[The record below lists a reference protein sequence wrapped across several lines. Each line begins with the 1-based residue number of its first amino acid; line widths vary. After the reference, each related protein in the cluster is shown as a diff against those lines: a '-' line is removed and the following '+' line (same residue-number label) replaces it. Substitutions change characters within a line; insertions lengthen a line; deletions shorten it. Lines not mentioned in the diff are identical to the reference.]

1 MADKKTAKPK
11 SGKSRRP
18 RKRRTTTGGGIPA
31 RSRGRSGNPG
41 YAGYE
46 YQIEVTVWVALDLL
60 LAKAATEEVVV
71 EPSSDED
78 LEAAVRE
85 PSTASLGLTAEGESL
100 NLILQAKTRSGS
112 PWSTA
117 AIADVLLGKDADQ
130 TDKGRKRIRPLEMLQ
145 AASQRRYV
153 FVTNEA
159 SAEGLRPHEGEH
171 LFDFP
176 EADELPPYSRGGY
189 DATAQAA
196 LAPRILLLTGVT
208 REVLATRI
216 SALLS
221 RHGHVPASKH
231 ADCLSDLRDVVRQRI
246 QGANEGRWKRSELL
260 DVLVRH
266 GGSVAPTRDMD
277 HYVRPSSF
285 DAIKERLDTSHAAV
299 IVGPSGTGKTLTADI
314 LELDLR
320 RGTPPFDIVGEEYG
334 PGHVRHHLTR
344 SDPVLFHLRD
354 PWGGNRLTPGADR
367 WSGELPK
374 LLDSAGPGRK
384 FLITSRSDVL
394 QSAGIEMMKD
404 LQSYVVS
411 IKVEDYGPKRLGE
424 IYDGIAA
431 DLTGHARGLAGQH
444 RDRAL
449 AELTRPYE
457 IKRFLVALSRE
468 NGEKP
473 RKIDAILADSQVEA
487 ISKVIAAQIASFGV
501 DGAES
506 SAVIWAML
514 NTRGAVAR
522 DVFAKLGRRLRDAD
536 PVLRP
541 DIEGLIDFLVAGQNL
556 RQDGAALSFHHP
568 RVEDGLRLIFMRR
581 ARDAERTLST
591 VVDVLVGWDN
601 GNEDWGLE
609 TGLGILRAAARIEDL
624 NLDLSDA
631 TQERL
636 DAHLEAVAL
645 SAHKRTD
652 FERALRDLERF
663 GSPDHVPSRL
673 ARILLEGGPK
683 TEAPVFRERWHAPQ
697 VSDEE
702 VATLRSD
709 GRTKTL
715 IDRFV
720 REVLPFSYREYCPEL
735 IALLGKIGTELD
747 DAFWDALNSVA
758 VPGGP
763 HENIDVI
770 VTGALSGDTPD
781 YDRAIARFA
790 RSEAEA
796 DTWLEGFAEDTYRAQ
811 EHAVD
816 ADAADHIIDEPG
828 DQYFNAR
835 QGMKVIVKVRR
846 ARDGIDWIVD
856 SPHCKLLVHAL
867 AELISES
874 PRSPQLSELA
884 FLLEHA
890 EDWGRDQAWHA
901 AQQHWDNGLSEFL
914 LAELTRSDL
923 KSASH
928 RQRLVEI
935 AAVNGGTG
943 DPVPDLLMVFGGAS
957 AERRLEIV
965 YDLIATKL
973 NDDPEGKNAFATR
986 RAWVDRLVQN
996 LGEAERGLANGLVD
1010 ILTGEDIRAAASAL
1024 PEPARDLA
1032 TSILHTCS
1040 IDLAGPLAC
1049 LAAAAGLDIKAAA
1062 ERLLRTDDAGDG
1074 REAIQALHI
1083 ANGVDLRTCLRKAM
1097 AHKRY
1102 VVRREALRAL
1112 VPDATPDERKHLILV
1127 ASDDSADMRLAFAHL
1142 MEEHR
1147 WPEAIDPL
1155 IELLADTRNFGS
1167 HLPMGGAWSR
1177 FSVPRAAARA
1187 LGAFEGLPVS
1197 AIDALLDAASAHSAD
1212 PFVACAAL
1220 SALAKQDD
1228 ARITPVLLTALESPG
1243 LDDDAAYRPRAQA
1256 AAWALC
1262 TRATSEKLDALDGDA
1277 ARVAQRDTSVIAGP
1291 LLVAFGAL
1299 GGELREKLLRELR
1312 AAKQSERETLVRMT
1326 AIAVDRVGGL
1336 SLDDREQIVWRLA
1349 RGESLD
1355 GLNPNERAAVE
1366 NWSQALNLDSGFE
1379 RFIAWVANAAF
1390 GLPLSGEIDGIR
1402 AFDLPKRIGVMTM
1415 RSMSPYREEEA
1426 GIDDGM

>member
-1 MADKKTAKPK
+1 MADKNKARPERDK
-11 SGKSRRP
+11 SSPTRRRRTVAGGGPPARP
-18 RKRRTTTGGGIPA
+18 RG
-31 RSRGRSGNPG
+31 SSGNPG

-46 YQIEVTVWVALDLL
+46 YQIEVTVWVALDLI
-60 LAKAATEEVVV
+60 LAKGATNEVVI
-71 EPSSDED
+71 EPRSDED
-78 LEAAVRE
+78 LEAAVKD
-85 PSTASLGLTAEGESL
+85 PSTASLGLRTAGERL
-100 NLILQAKTRSGS
+100 DLILQAKTRSGS
-112 PWSTA
+112 PWSTS

-130 TDKGRKRIRPLEMLQ
+130 TDKGNKRSRPLEMLQ

-176 EADELPPYSRGGY
+176 EVDELPPHSRGGY
-189 DATAQAA
+189 NAIVQAA

-208 REVLATRI
+208 REVLAARI

-221 RHGHVPASKH
+221 QHGHVPASKH
-231 ADCLSDLRDVVRQRI
+231 AGCLRDLRDAVRQRI
-246 QGANEGRWKRSELL
+246 QGVSEGRWKRSELL

-277 HYVRPSSF
+277 HYIRPSSF
-285 DAIKERLDTSHAAV
+285 DAIKDRIDTSHAAV

-320 RGTPPFDIVGEEYG
+320 RGTPPFDVVGEEHG

-344 SDPVLFHLRD
+344 SDPILFHLRD

-394 QSAGIEMMKD
+394 QSAGHELMKD
-404 LQSYVVS
+404 LQPYVVS
-411 IKVEDYGPKRLGE
+411 IEVEDYGPTRLGE

-431 DLTGHARGLAGQH
+431 DLTGHARRLAGQH

-449 AELTRPYE
+449 AVLTRPYE

-468 NGEKP
+468 SGEKP
-473 RKIDAILADSQVEA
+473 RKIDKILADSQIEA
-487 ISKVIAAQIASFGV
+487 ISKVIADQIASFGL
-501 DGAES
+501 DGVES

-514 NTRGAVAR
+514 NARGAVAR
-522 DVFAKLGRRLRDAD
+522 DVFAKLGRRLRATD
-536 PVLRP
+536 PALRP

-556 RQDGAALSFHHP
+556 RRDGAALSFHHP
-568 RVEDGLRLIFMRR
+568 RVEDGLRLTFMRR

-591 VVDVLVGWDN
+591 VVDVLVGWDH
-601 GNEDWGLE
+601 GSEDWGLE

-624 NLDLSDA
+624 HLDLSEP

-645 SAHKRTD
+645 SADKRTD
-652 FERALRDLERF
+652 FESALRDLEHF
-663 GSPDHVPSRL
+663 GSPEHVPSRL
-673 ARILLEGGPK
+673 ARILIDGGPK
-683 TEAPVFRERWHAPQ
+683 TEAPMLSERWRAPQ
-697 VSDEE
+697 VSDDE

-720 REVLPFSYREYCPEL
+720 REVLPFTHREYHPEL
-735 IALLGKIGTELD
+735 IALLSKIGSDLD

-758 VPGGP
+758 GPGGP

-770 VTGALSGDTPD
+770 VTGALSGETPD

-828 DQYFNAR
+828 EQFFNAR
-835 QGMKVIVKVRR
+835 QGMKVVVKVRR

-856 SPHCKLLVHAL
+856 SPHRKLLVYAL
-867 AELISES
+867 AELISER

-884 FLLEHA
+884 FLLKHA
-890 EDWGRDQAWHA
+890 EDWVRDQAWHA
-901 AQQHWDNGLSEFL
+901 VQHHWDNGLSDFL
-914 LAELTRSDL
+914 MAELTRSDL
-923 KSASH
+923 ESVSH

-935 AAVNGGTG
+935 AAVNSGTG
-943 DPVPDLLMVFGGAS
+943 DPVPDLLMVFGDAS

-973 NDDPEGKNAFATR
+973 DDDPKGENGVATR
-986 RAWVDRLVQN
+986 RARADRLIRN
-996 LGEAERGLANGLVD
+996 LGEAERGLANGLID
-1010 ILTGEDIRAAASAL
+1010 ILTGGEIRAAASAL

-1032 TSILHTCS
+1032 ASILQSCS

-1049 LAAAAGLDIKAAA
+1049 LAAAARLDIATAA
-1062 ERLLRTDDAGDG
+1062 ERLLSTDDARDG
-1074 REAIQALHI
+1074 QAAIQALQI
-1083 ANGVDLRTCLRKAM
+1083 ANGDDVRTSLRKAL

-1102 VVRREALRAL
+1102 DVRRKAFRAL
-1112 VPDATPDERKHLILV
+1112 VPDAAPDERTHLISV
-1127 ASDDSADMRLAFAHL
+1127 TSDDSADVRLAFARL

-1177 FSVPRAAARA
+1177 FSVARAAAQA

-1197 AIDALLDAASAHSAD
+1197 AIDALLDAACVHSAD

-1220 SALAKQDD
+1220 SALAKQDHEC
-1228 ARITPVLLTALESPG
+1228 ITPALLTALESPG
-1243 LDDDAAYRPRAQA
+1243 MGGDAAYRPRAQA
-1256 AAWALC
+1256 AAWALFD
-1262 TRATSEKLDALDGDA
+1262 RAAGEKLDELNPDT

-1291 LLVAFGAL
+1291 LLIAFGAL
-1299 GGELREKLLRELR
+1299 GGEPREKLLRDLR
-1312 AAKQSERETLVRMT
+1312 AARQFERETLARIA
-1326 AIAVDRVGGL
+1326 AIAVDRVYGL
-1336 SLDDREQIVWRLA
+1336 SLDEREQILLRLA
-1349 RGESLD
+1349 RGKSL
-1355 GLNPNERAAVE
+1355 GELNSNERAVVE
-1366 NWSQALNLDSGFE
+1366 NWSQTLDLDSGFE
-1379 RFIAWVANAAF
+1379 RFIAWVADVAF
-1390 GLPLSGEIDGIR
+1390 GLPLSGRIDGIR
-1402 AFDLPKRIGVMTM
+1402 AFELPERIGVMTM
-1415 RSMSPYREEEA
+1415 RSISSYREEEA
-1426 GIDDGM
+1426 GIDDGA

>member
-1 MADKKTAKPK
+1 MARPKRGKP
-11 SGKSRRP
+11 SLP
-18 RKRRTTTGGGIPA
+18 RKRRTAAGGEPPA
-31 RSRGRSGNPG
+31 RSRVSPGNPG

-60 LAKAATEEVVV
+60 LAKGATNEVVI
-71 EPSSDED
+71 EPRSDED
-78 LEAAVRE
+78 LEAAVKD
-85 PSTASLGLTAEGESL
+85 PSTASLGLTAEGERL
-100 NLILQAKTRSGS
+100 DLILQAKTRSGS

-117 AIADVLLGKDADQ
+117 AITDVLLGKDADQ
-130 TDKGRKRIRPLEMLQ
+130 TDKGSKRSRPLEMLQ

-176 EADELPPYSRGGY
+176 EVDELPPHSRGGY

-208 REVLATRI
+208 REVLAARI

-221 RHGHVPASKH
+221 QHGHVPASKH
-231 ADCLSDLRDVVRQRI
+231 ADCLRDLRDAVRQRI

-277 HYVRPSSF
+277 HYVRPRSF
-285 DAIKERLDTSHAAV
+285 DAIKDRLDTSHAAV

-320 RGTPPFDIVGEEYG
+320 RGTPPFDVVGEEHG

-394 QSAGIEMMKD
+394 QSAGHELMKD
-404 LQSYVVS
+404 LQPYVVS
-411 IKVEDYGPKRLGE
+411 IEVEDYGPARLGE

-449 AELTRPYE
+449 GELTRPYE

-473 RKIDAILADSQVEA
+473 RKIDKILADSQIEA
-487 ISKVIAAQIASFGV
+487 ISKVIADQIAPFGL

-506 SAVIWAML
+506 AAVIWAML
-514 NTRGAVAR
+514 NARGAVAR
-522 DVFAKLGRRLRDAD
+522 DVFAKLGRRLRAAD
-536 PVLRP
+536 PALRP

-556 RQDGAALSFHHP
+556 RRDGAALSFHHP
-568 RVEDGLRLIFMRR
+568 RVEDGLRLTFMRR
-581 ARDAERTLST
+581 ARDAEHTLST
-591 VVDVLVGWDN
+591 VVDVLVGWDH
-601 GNEDWGLE
+601 GSEDWGLE
-609 TGLGILRAAARIEDL
+609 TGLGVLRAAARIEDL
-624 NLDLSDA
+624 HLDLSDP

-645 SAHKRTD
+645 SADKRTD

-673 ARILLEGGPK
+673 ARILIEGGPE
-683 TEAPVFRERWHAPQ
+683 TDAPVFRERWRTPQ

-702 VATLRSD
+702 IAVLRSD

-720 REVLPFSYREYCPEL
+720 REVLPFAHREYHPEL
-735 IALLGKIGTELD
+735 VALLGRIGTDLH
-747 DAFWDALNSVA
+747 DAFWDALDSVA
-758 VPGGP
+758 GPGGP
-763 HENIDVI
+763 HENISVI
-770 VTGALSGDTPD
+770 VTGALSAEIPD

-796 DTWLEGFAEDTYRAQ
+796 DTWLEGFANDTYQAE

-816 ADAADHIIDEPG
+816 ADAADHIIEEPG
-828 DQYFNAR
+828 EQYFNAH
-835 QGMKVIVKVRR
+835 QGMKVVVKLRR

-856 SPHCKLLVHAL
+856 SPHRKLLIYAL
-867 AELISES
+867 AELVAENR
-874 PRSPQLSELA
+874 RSPKLAELE
-884 FLLEHA
+884 FLLKHA
-890 EDWGRDQAWHA
+890 EDWNHDQAWRA
-901 AQQHWDNGLSEFL
+901 VQQHWNDGLGEFL
-914 LAELTRSDL
+914 LAELARYDL
-923 KSASH
+923 ESVSH

-935 AAVNGGTG
+935 AAVHSGTG
-943 DPVPDLLMVFGGAS
+943 DPVPDLLKVCGSAS
-957 AERRLEIV
+957 SERRLEII
-965 YDLIATKL
+965 YDVIATRL
-973 NDDPEGKNAFATR
+973 DDDPMGKDGIAVR
-986 RAWVDRLVQN
+986 RARADRLVQH
-996 LGEAERGLANGLVD
+996 LGEAERGLADGLID
-1010 ILTGEDIRAAASAL
+1010 ILTGGEIRAAASAL
-1024 PEPARDLA
+1024 PEPARSLMP
-1032 TSILHTCS
+1032 SILHNCS

-1049 LAAAAGLDIKAAA
+1049 LAGAADMNIAVAA
-1062 ERLLRTDDAGDG
+1062 ERLLSTDDARDG
-1074 REAIQALHI
+1074 QVAIQALQI
-1083 ANGVDLRTCLRKAM
+1083 ANGVDLRTSLRRAL

-1102 VVRREALRAL
+1102 DVRRKALRAL
-1112 VPDATPDERKHLILV
+1112 VPDATPDERKDLISV
-1127 ASDDSADMRLAFAHL
+1127 AGDDSADMRLAFARL
-1142 MEEHR
+1142 MQEHR
-1147 WPEAIDPL
+1147 WPDAIEPL

-1177 FSVPRAAARA
+1177 FSVARAAAQA
-1187 LGAFEGLPVS
+1187 LGAYEGLPVS
-1197 AIDALLDAASAHSAD
+1197 AIDALLDAACAHSAD

-1228 ARITPVLLTALESPG
+1228 ARITPVLLAALESPG
-1243 LDDDAAYRPRAQA
+1243 LDGAAYRPRAQA

-1262 TRATSEKLDALDGDA
+1262 DRATGEKLEALDTPA
-1277 ARVAQRDTSVIAGP
+1277 ARFAQCNASVIAGP
-1291 LLVAFGAL
+1291 LLVGFGAL
-1299 GGELREKLLRELR
+1299 GGEPLERLLTELR
-1312 AAKQSERETLVRMT
+1312 ASAHFERETLVRTT
-1326 AIAVDRVGGL
+1326 AIAVDKVEGL
-1336 SLDDREQIVWRLA
+1336 SLDDREQILWRLA
-1349 RGESLD
+1349 RGEAIKA
-1355 GLNPNERAAVE
+1355 LNPNERAMVE
-1366 NWSQALNLDSGFE
+1366 NWSQALDVDSGFE
-1379 RFIAWVANAAF
+1379 RFIAWVADAAF
-1390 GLPLSGEIDGIR
+1390 GLPLSKEIEGIR
-1402 AFDLPKRIGVMTM
+1402 AFDLPERIGVMTM
-1415 RSMSPYREEEA
+1415 RSMSPHREEEA
-1426 GIDDGM
+1426 DIDDGT